1 MRAKKPPP
9 SAYER
14 AVRMLA
20 SRRQTA
26 GRLREKLL
34 GKGYAPTEVDEAI
47 DRLVELGYLDDHATA
62 IDWARELAHHGA
74 DSRRG
79 ALQKLLRRGVEPH
92 MADEA
97 LEEVWSEELEEQQAQ
112 RALAKKLYA
121 RPDTDLEDPDQW
133 QRAYQ
138 ALLRKG
144 FAPPLIQR
152 VLEGWRD
159 REP

>member
-1 MRAKKPPP
+1 MSGRKQP

-26 GRLREKLL
+26 SRLREKLL

-47 DRLVELGYLDDHATA
+47 DRLVELGYLDDRATA
-62 IDWARELAHHGA
+62 QDWARELAHHGT
-74 DSRRG
+74 DSRCS
-79 ALQKLLRRGVEPH
+79 ALQKLLRRGVEPDL
-92 MADEA
+92 AEET
-97 LEEVWSEELEEQQAQ
+97 LEENWGEELEQHHAQA
-112 RALAKKLYA
+112 ALAKKLYA
-121 RPDTDLEDPDQW
+121 RPDTDLEQPAQW

-159 REP
+159 REH